1 MFSFFKSTK
10 KSPIASPTA
19 ELQKADDATQRNSDE
34 FVLIGNNNPSPYHN
48 RPLYPSAQLPARPPP
63 PNPQTPSFSRQV
75 RVNYLNYYEI
85 LLNSFVDFNFNKLYY
100 FNTVQIKSIA
110 NRI

>member
-19 ELQKADDATQRNSDE
+19 ELQKAEDSTQRNSDE
-34 FVLIGNNNPSPYHN
+34 FVLIGNNNPSSPYNN

-63 PNPQTPSFSRQV
+63 ANPQNPSFSRQV
-75 RVNYLNYYEI
+75 RIIML
-85 LLNSFVDFNFNKLYY
+85 
-100 FNTVQIKSIA
+100 
-110 NRI
+110 